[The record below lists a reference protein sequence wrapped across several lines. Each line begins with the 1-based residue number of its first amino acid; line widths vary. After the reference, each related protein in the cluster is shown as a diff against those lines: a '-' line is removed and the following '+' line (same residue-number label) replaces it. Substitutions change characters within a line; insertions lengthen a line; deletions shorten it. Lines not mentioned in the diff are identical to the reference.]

1 MTSKTKRV
9 LTVISLI
16 LILSVVLLLSVAY
29 IQYRDFKKAFVAKL
43 STQATSF
50 IGQEVVVGDLS
61 FSPAGGINL
70 HNIAVHNPE
79 GFTVGKLLTIKKLSL
94 KMRYKELLKKKLY
107 FEKITVQK
115 PELTLIQNREGK
127 LNISD
132 KLREF
137 FTKKTTLEYQ
147 INDFIIT
154 SGIADF
160 NGDKKFRNDDVNVS
174 LKHLSSVPDTKT
186 SISGRTTYAGSRIA
200 IDGWVYLKDEPKRL
214 NISVSSEDMK
224 LSALKETLNKYGIE
238 ISKTKVTFYLNAEGD
253 TEKGFHFTSEIG
265 MRDAKFAFL
274 KKNVKDVLLKIHAFL
289 SISGKTLIIDNTS
302 LNAGG
307 ITAIIVKGELKEVN
321 EDFLYTAWLKIKKL
335 DLSAINFMKNAN
347 IGGIVNSEDL
357 QLQGSYKKPFP
368 ELSGSLELSNAMFQ
382 ARDFAAEQINADII
396 FSSGGAA
403 ALNFVMKDMKYGDY
417 TIPWLHA
424 KSGIAYHDN
433 IITLK
438 APDIQSQYFTTS
450 ANHATIKLPLKKTQG
465 GVRIEIRDMHAS
477 YLEKEIGITNAD
489 LSMTLNKESNVLSG
503 DFGFSAGGIMFKDVR
518 TGSIKGSGSFDEKN
532 FSVDITKADISGGR
546 IRLTA
551 LGRTSVDTFP
561 IKIKS
566 SADNINLGYLTRD
579 IAKIAGISYP
589 ISGNVT
595 RAVFDGTIHSMVS
608 VEGKAAIQA
617 EKITIPYK
625 NNKRTLVKDGILK
638 AEIQFRGKD
647 LDIKADADAG
657 KLSANISGTIK
668 DFAQKNR
675 LGEMKIT
682 LPETKATSIRETF
695 WDIFPDS
702 LLYAGMEGSLASDI
716 SVRYDDSAF
725 EVKGKLLLNDLVLK
739 GENGEYSVGPV
750 KGIIPVAYSKTN
762 NPPSP
767 PFSKRGQG
775 EFDDIQATL
784 KLPSFE
790 RNEFESLRTDYARE
804 TMDNSYS
811 LISMGTVSY
820 GFELLDK
827 VNLWIRPEGEFL
839 HIGHFSGNIFG
850 GKLHGSA
857 IVDLADGFRYKAG
870 FLLEGL
876 SLTQL
881 CERIEPIKGYI
892 SGKVDGTATFKG
904 SGAGL
909 SQLIGKADFWTY
921 STTKEKTKISKEF
934 LHKVGGPS
942 LKMYLGDRNFD
953 RGIMSLYLQN
963 GFVIFRELEISNR
976 NFIGIKDLDMK
987 VAPLNNRISLDH
999 LMWSITEAA
1008 YRAKKK

>member
-1 MTSKTKRV
+1 V
-9 LTVISLI
+9 
-16 LILSVVLLLSVAY
+16 
-29 IQYRDFKKAFVAKL
+29 RDA
-43 STQATSF
+43 
-50 IGQEVVVGDLS
+50 
-61 FSPAGGINL
+61 
-70 HNIAVHNPE
+70 
-79 GFTVGKLLTIKKLSL
+79 
-94 KMRYKELLKKKLY
+94 
-107 FEKITVQK
+107 
-115 PELTLIQNREGK
+115 
-127 LNISD
+127 
-132 KLREF
+132 
-137 FTKKTTLEYQ
+137 
-147 INDFIIT
+147 
-154 SGIADF
+154 
-160 NGDKKFRNDDVNVS
+160 
-174 LKHLSSVPDTKT
+174 KT
-186 SISGRTTYAGSRIA
+186 SIRGYTTYAGSRIA
-200 IDGWVYLKDEPKRL
+200 IDCWVYLKDEPKRL
-214 NISVSSEDMK
+214 DISVSSEELT
-224 LSALKETLNKYGIE
+224 LSPLKGFLDKYAVE
-238 ISKTKVTFYLNAEGD
+238 IAKTKATLYLNAEGD
-253 TEKGFHFTSEIG
+253 TEKGFHFTSEIR

-274 KKNVKDVLLKIHAFL
+274 KKDVKDVLLKIHAFL
-289 SISGKTLIIDNTS
+289 SIPEKKLFIDNTS

-307 ITAIIVKGELKEVN
+307 VTAITLKGELKEVN
-321 EDFLYTAWLKIKKL
+321 EDFLYTAWLKIKKF
-335 DLSAINFMKNAN
+335 DLSAINFMRNAN

-382 ARDFAAEQINADII
+382 ARDFAVGQINADMK
-396 FSSGGAA
+396 FSAGGAA
-403 ALNFVMKDMKYGDY
+403 AFNFVMKDMKYRDY

-438 APDIQSQYFTTS
+438 TPDIQSQDFTTS
-450 ANHATIKLPLKKTQG
+450 ANHATIKLPAKKTADG
-465 GVRIEIRDMHAS
+465 MRIEIRDMHAS
-477 YLEKEIGITNAD
+477 YPKMEKGITKAD

-503 DFGFSAGGIMFKDVR
+503 DFGFSAHGMMVKGIR
-518 TGSIKGSGSFDEKN
+518 TGFIKGSGRVDEGN
-532 FSVDITKADISGGR
+532 FSAG
-546 IRLTA
+546 
-551 LGRTSVDTFP
+551 SV
-561 IKIKS
+561 
-566 SADNINLGYLTRD
+566 L
-579 IAKIAGISYP
+579 
-589 ISGNVT
+589 
-595 RAVFDGTIHSMVS
+595 
-608 VEGKAAIQA
+608 GKAVIQA
-617 EKITIPYK
+617 EKITISDK
-625 NNKRTLVKDGILK
+625 NNKRTLIKDGILK
-638 AEIQFRGKD
+638 AEIGFRGKD
-647 LDIKADADAG
+647 LDFNGDADAG
-657 KLSANISGTIK
+657 KLAARISGSVKGFANK
-668 DFAQKNR
+668 DR
-675 LGEMKIT
+675 LVMVRIAF
-682 LPETKATSIRETF
+682 PEVKAADIRETF

-702 LLYAGMEGSLASDI
+702 LLYAGMDGSLASDI

-767 PFSKRGQG
+767 PFSKGGRG

-790 RNEFESLRTDYARE
+790 RNEFESLRTDYARK

-811 LISMGTVSY
+811 LISIGTVSY
-820 GFELLDK
+820 GFELLDNI
-827 VNLWIRPEGEFL
+827 NLWVKPEGKFM
-839 HIGHFSGNIFG
+839 HIGRFSGNIFE

-892 SGKVDGTATFKG
+892 SGKVDGIATFKG

-921 STTKEKTKISKEF
+921 STTEEKTKISKEF

-976 NFIGIKDLDMK
+976 NFIGMKDLDMK
-987 VAPLNNRISLDH
+987 VAPLNNRIAIDH
-999 LMWSITEAA
+999 LMWSIIEAA